1 LQNGSTFAQYSPA
14 VRFDTLRVKLFLAI
28 AGGTVALVLA
38 AYLVF
43 SWSFEHGF
51 ADYVN
56 QADEQ
61 RLQPLVAALA
71 EGYGKEGNWAWVAN
85 DRRRW
90 FDLLR
95 ENVGLPPVTIDPRL
109 MLFDAERAQL
119 IGRPE
124 AAPRALLKPIEW
136 RQQTVGYLGFV
147 PRPEVLEPIER
158 LYLQRQHGAF
168 AAIGLGMLAAALLL
182 GAGLSQWLSGRIHG
196 LATAT
201 ASLIQG
207 NYDVRLR
214 PAGNDELARL
224 ASDFNS
230 LAKTLA
236 AARQARRQWIADIA
250 HELRTPLSILR
261 GEIEA
266 LQDGVRP
273 LTQAAVTSLANEA
286 TRLARL
292 VEDLHTLSLS
302 DLGALSY
309 HKEPVDLAE
318 IAAETIE
325 AQRRVAQEKGLR
337 LELHLEEGAMVVG
350 DADRLS
356 QVFGNLLQNS
366 LRYTDARGVISISIH
381 NDDSVRVV
389 WEDSAPG
396 VPDEDLVRLTER
408 LYRVE
413 GSRNRASG
421 GSGLGLAIARAI
433 VEAHGGTLAAN
444 ASPLGGLRIELK
456 FPRAHS

>member
-1 LQNGSTFAQYSPA
+1 
-14 VRFDTLRVKLFLAI
+14 
-28 AGGTVALVLA
+28 
-38 AYLVF
+38 
-43 SWSFEHGF
+43 
-51 ADYVN
+51 
-56 QADEQ
+56 
-61 RLQPLVAALA
+61 
-71 EGYGKEGNWAWVAN
+71 
-85 DRRRW
+85 
-90 FDLLR
+90 
-95 ENVGLPPVTIDPRL
+95 
-109 MLFDAERAQL
+109 
-119 IGRPE
+119 
-124 AAPRALLKPIEW
+124 
-136 RQQTVGYLGFV
+136 VGYLGFV

-196 LATAT
+196 LAAAT

-224 ASDFNS
+224 ASDFNI
-230 LAKTLA
+230 LAETLA
-236 AARQARRQWIADIA
+236 AARQARKQWIADIA

-286 TRLARL
+286 ARLARL

-318 IAAETIE
+318 IAAETIQ

-337 LELHLEEGAMVVG
+337 LELHLEEGAMIVG

-366 LRYTDARGVISISIH
+366 LRYTDPCGAISVSIH
-381 NDDSVRVV
+381 HDDSVRVV

-456 FPRAHS
+456 FPQAHSLSHG